1 MVFLE
6 GLAKPVWLPLYNARA
21 LRPADGLV

>member
-21 LRPADGLV
+21 LRLADGLV